1 MKVIKVTLIILLCI
15 FIVFS
20 AIVWLFGLYMLIN
33 GSFEMFPMEEQME
46 KIRIIGWLLV
56 VISTVLEAV
65 SVTILYKINKRN
77 KN

>member
-1 MKVIKVTLIILLCI
+1 MKVIKVTLTILLCI

-20 AIVWLFGLYMLIN
+20 AIVWLLGLYMLIN
-33 GSFEMFPMEEQME
+33 GSFEMFPAEEQME

>member
-20 AIVWLFGLYMLIN
+20 AIVWLLGLYMLIN
-33 GSFEMFPMEEQME
+33 GSFEMFPAEEQME